1 MISISYRLKRTIS
14 VTDFRLHTFLAVCRQ
29 KSFTRA
35 AETLNITQPA
45 VTQHIKFLE
54 EDLGHSL
61 FAIRGRTITLTA
73 EGEILRRYA
82 ETAEAD
88 ARRTR
93 ERIALISSRKQLRFG
108 ATRTIGEFVM
118 PPCIAGWIRDF
129 PDTDITMLVDNSDT
143 LFQALESG
151 DLDFLFVEGPFDRD
165 SYASDI
171 LFADSMIPVCAPTHP
186 LAGKHAL
193 FAQLLGETL
202 LLRERGSGGRLLIEQ
217 ALLATNR
224 KCESF
229 KGVLEIG
236 NIGAIKELVNTGVGI
251 AFLYER
257 SVLRELESGA
267 LSRVLVDDFVIS
279 HDYAFACLK
288 ESLYENEFRNFLAYC
303 RKTHVKGP
311 DTSMRE

>member
-1 MISISYRLKRTIS
+1 
-14 VTDFRLHTFLAVCRQ
+14 VTDFRLHTFLAVCRL
-29 KSFTRA
+29 KNFTRA

-61 FAIRGRTITLTA
+61 FEIRGRAITLTPA
-73 EGEILRRYA
+73 GEILRRYA
-82 ETAEAD
+82 ETVEAD

-93 ERIALISSRKQLRFG
+93 DRITLTTTRAQLRFG

-118 PPCIAGWIRDF
+118 PTCIANWVRDF
-129 PDTDITMLVDNSDT
+129 PETDITMHVDNSDA
-143 LFQALESG
+143 LFLALNSG

-171 LFADSMIPVCAPTHP
+171 LFPDSMIPVCAPTHP
-186 LAGKHAL
+186 LAGKRSL
-193 FAQLLGETL
+193 FAQLLDETL
-202 LLRERGSGGRLLIEQ
+202 ILREKGSGGRLLIEQ
-217 ALLATNR
+217 ALLAKNR

-229 KGVLEIG
+229 KGLLEIG
-236 NIGAIKELVNTGVGI
+236 NIGAIKKLVISGVGI

-267 LSRVLVDDFVIS
+267 LSRILVDDFKIS
-279 HDYAFACLK
+279 HDYTFACLK
-288 ESLYENEFRNFLAYC
+288 ESLYENEFRNFLSYC
-303 RKTHVKGP
+303 RVIENRANSGLFLA
-311 DTSMRE
+311 